1 VEEISVQNGKDRYTN
16 TVNAGKLSPL
26 ESAVYVLRCIYEGK
40 RKDEIVQQFDGDEQ
54 LVSLWLTFLK
64 ANDWLQE
71 NQYANGQLEV
81 SEQGRQ
87 WLEKFEPRHSQ

>member
-1 VEEISVQNGKDRYTN
+1 VEEISVQNGKDRYTK

-40 RKDEIVQQFDGDEQ
+40 RKDELVQRFDGDEQ

-87 WLEKFEPRHSQ
+87 WLEKFELRHSQ

>member
-1 VEEISVQNGKDRYTN
+1 MSVQNGKDRYTN
-16 TVNAGKLSPL
+16 TVNTGKLSPL

-40 RKDEIVQQFDGDEQ
+40 RKDEIVQRFDGDEQ

-64 ANDWLQE
+64 TNDWLQE

-87 WLEKFEPRHSQ
+87 WLEKFELRHSQ